1 MNVMEHITL
10 DDLDADQRQLAELIG
25 IESYRKLILTYAGT
39 YLYIPKLDAF
49 ERMVRDEKIKRDF
62 NGYNY
67 KYLAHKY
74 GLTEISIRNIVADTK
89 KEMRDQPLDGQI
101 SF

>member
-25 IESYRKLILTYAGT
+25 IESYRKLIQTYAGT
-39 YLYIPKLDAF
+39 CIYIPKLDAF
-49 ERMVRDEKIKRDF
+49 ERMVRDEKIRRDF

-74 GLTEISIRNIVADTK
+74 GLTEISIRNIVVDVQ
-89 KEMRDQPLDGQI
+89 KELRAKPLDGQMT
-101 SF
+101 F